1 MISGKLAA
9 EAIIEAKAAGDFS
22 AVGLSRYQE
31 LLEES
36 FVLQDL
42 YTIRNVTPFAHAR
55 PWLLNEVPEVLSR
68 AMREYLTVDDDPK
81 RVKQGKILRI
91 LRDGFP
97 VGRTLGDAVGAL
109 RLLR

>member
-1 MISGKLAA
+1 MN
-9 EAIIEAKAAGDFS
+9 EAPVIE
-22 AVGLSRYQE
+22 R
-31 LLEES
+31 
-36 FVLQDL
+36 
-42 YTIRNVTPFAHAR
+42 R
-55 PWLLNEVPEVLSR
+55 PRP
-68 AMREYLTVDDDPK
+68 EYLTVDDDPK